1 MTSTSGPRR
10 RWAGRFEPAV
20 STFLPVVLGAGV
32 FAVAFA
38 HVHDVA
44 HWAHQPDWAAWLI
57 ASTGELMAIAAILE
71 IRHRS
76 RHVPAT
82 GRRWR
87 LMFPPV
93 LTLIAAIGISGAA
106 NLAAATGLAAN
117 PGPWM
122 QIMAVW
128 PVVAFALVAFTKA
141 TRPHAV
147 TLGGDESAAESPAD
161 AVPSIDTSTIPAT
174 PAAVATST
182 AGGTPASTPT
192 GAVAAV
198 RTGRGTGKAPSR
210 RTGKSAKPGTKRRT
224 DAELIAALADVP
236 RDADGTVP
244 IGRMVSALSC
254 GPDRARRLLAA
265 EGLLRTPTAPPAAAD
280 AAAPVAA

>member
-1 MTSTSGPRR
+1 V
-10 RWAGRFEPAV
+10 A
-20 STFLPVVLGAGV
+20 LGAGV

-57 ASTGELMAIAAILE
+57 ASTGELMAIASILE

-87 LMFPPV
+87 TMFPPV

-117 PGPWM
+117 PGPWV

-141 TRPHAV
+141 TRPHAPAANETPADGTAPV
-147 TLGGDESAAESPAD
+147 GATLVPSAAPGAAAASSGRAP
-161 AVPSIDTSTIPAT
+161 VPGA
-174 PAAVATST
+174 
-182 AGGTPASTPT
+182 T
-192 GAVAAV
+192 GAVPVA

-210 RTGKSAKPGTKRRT
+210 RTGKATKPAAKRRT

-236 RDADGTVP
+236 RDADGTIP

-265 EGLLRTPTAPPAAAD
+265 QGLLRTPTVPPAAAD

>member
-1 MTSTSGPRR
+1 M
-10 RWAGRFEPAV
+10 A
-20 STFLPVVLGAGV
+20 LGAGV

-57 ASTGELMAIAAILE
+57 ASTGELMAIVSILE

-82 GRRWR
+82 GRRWWTM
-87 LMFPPV
+87 LPPV

-117 PGPWM
+117 PGPWV

-141 TRPHAV
+141 TRPHAP
-147 TLGGDESAAESPAD
+147 AANEPAAGTPAD
-161 AVPSIDTSTIPAT
+161 GSV
-174 PAAVATST
+174 PAAVAAS
-182 AGGTPASTPT
+182 GGRASLPTVT
-192 GAVAAV
+192 GAVPVA
-198 RTGRGTGKAPSR
+198 RTGRGTGRGGQLSTSR
-210 RTGKSAKPGTKRRT
+210 TAKPGTKRRT
-224 DAELIAALADVP
+224 DAELIAALAGVP
-236 RDADGTVP
+236 RNADGTVP

-265 EGLLRTPTAPPAAAD
+265 QGLLRTPTVPPAAAD

>member
-1 MTSTSGPRR
+1 MTTTSGPRR
-10 RWAGRFEPAV
+10 RWTGRFEPAV
-20 STFLPVVLGAGV
+20 STCLPVALGAGV

-82 GRRWR
+82 GRRW
-87 LMFPPV
+87 LTMLPPV

-117 PGPWM
+117 PGPWV

-141 TRPHAV
+141 TRPHALAANV
-147 TLGGDESAAESPAD
+147 PTAETPAGGAALA
-161 AVPSIDTSTIPAT
+161 AGTTTVPSAEATVATAPGSRVPA
-174 PAAVATST
+174 PAATVTV
-182 AGGTPASTPT
+182 PA
-192 GAVAAV
+192 A

-210 RTGKSAKPGTKRRT
+210 RTGKAAKPASKRRT

-265 EGLLRTPTAPPAAAD
+265 QGLLRNPTAPPAASD

>member
-1 MTSTSGPRR
+1 MTTTSGPRR

-20 STFLPVVLGAGV
+20 SACLPVALGAGV

-57 ASTGELMAIAAILE
+57 ASTGELMAIASILE

-82 GRRWR
+82 GRRWPT
-87 LMFPPV
+87 MVPPV

-117 PGPWM
+117 PGPWV

-141 TRPHAV
+141 TRPHAKPAGKPTAEASADGTAPAAATPIPSV
-147 TLGGDESAAESPAD
+147 TDTAGEPATRVPVPAPTD
-161 AVPSIDTSTIPAT
+161 AIPA
-174 PAAVATST
+174 A
-182 AGGTPASTPT
+182 
-192 GAVAAV
+192 
-198 RTGRGTGKAPSR
+198 RTGRGLHNGAVQRPTSR
-210 RTGKSAKPGTKRRT
+210 TAKPGAKRRT
-224 DAELIAALADVP
+224 DSELIAALVDVP
-236 RDADGTVP
+236 RNADGTVP
-244 IGRMVSALSC
+244 ISRMVSALSC

-265 EGLLRTPTAPPAAAD
+265 QGLLRPPNAPPAVAD
-280 AAAPVAA
+280 APAPVAA

>member
-1 MTSTSGPRR
+1 MTTTSGTRR

-20 STFLPVVLGAGV
+20 STCLPVALGAGV

-44 HWAHQPDWAAWLI
+44 HWAHQPDWASWLI
-57 ASTGELMAIAAILE
+57 ASTGELMAIASILE
-71 IRHRS
+71 IRHRA

-87 LMFPPV
+87 AMFPPV

-106 NLAAATGLAAN
+106 NLAAATGLATN
-117 PGPWM
+117 HPGPWV

-141 TRPHAV
+141 TRPYAA
-147 TLGGDESAAESPAD
+147 TLASSDPTADGG
-161 AVPSIDTSTIPAT
+161 TSTGAAT
-174 PAAVATST
+174 VPLAPAAVATSP
-182 AGGTPASTPT
+182 GT
-192 GAVAAV
+192 GAPMAALTGVTPVV
-198 RTGRGTGKAPSR
+198 RTGKAPSR
-210 RTGKSAKPGTKRRT
+210 RTGKAAKPRVKRRT
-224 DAELIAALADVP
+224 DAELIAALATVP

-265 EGLLRTPTAPPAAAD
+265 QGLLRSSTTPPAAVG